1 MLVEVVEDLMHLLVQ
16 PQVEQVEV
24 ALVQVIQVLV
34 QMDLVIQVE
43 VQVEV
48 VDSDVQVE
56 LVVAE

>member
-1 MLVEVVEDLMHLLVQ
+1 MLVEVVEELMHLLVQ